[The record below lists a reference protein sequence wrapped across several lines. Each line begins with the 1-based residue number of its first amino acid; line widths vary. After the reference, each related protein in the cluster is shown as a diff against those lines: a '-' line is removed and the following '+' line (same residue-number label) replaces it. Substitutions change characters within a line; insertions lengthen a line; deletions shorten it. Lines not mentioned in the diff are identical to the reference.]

1 MGTIAGGIGGSDG
14 DCNVAVVEG
23 DPAGHIC
30 YVDPLTDYIQC
41 VFSDFALCFGEDCH
55 ADIDIAIIVR
65 SLSKELKNEIFNQV
79 AEIELKYLRSIS
91 SIIFSETEFNRLK
104 ERERRVALDIESEGI
119 LL

>member
-1 MGTIAGGIGGSDG
+1 MELSA
-14 DCNVAVVEG
+14 
-23 DPAGHIC
+23 HIQNMENQ
-30 YVDPLTDYIQC
+30 LTDLKESLKLLLGDSLIKM
-41 VFSDFALCFGEDCH
+41 VLFGSRARGDYDEDS
-55 ADIDIAIIVR
+55 DIDIAIIVR

>member
-1 MGTIAGGIGGSDG
+1 MELSA
-14 DCNVAVVEG
+14 
-23 DPAGHIC
+23 HIQNMENQ
-30 YVDPLTDYIQC
+30 LTDLKESLKLLLGDSLIKM
-41 VFSDFALCFGEDCH
+41 VLFGSRARGDYDEDS
-55 ADIDIAIIVR
+55 DIDIAIIVR

-91 SIIFSETEFNRLK
+91 LIIFSETEFNRLK

>member
-1 MGTIAGGIGGSDG
+1 MELSAHIQNMENQLIDLKESLKLSLGDSLIKIVLFGSRAKG
-14 DCNVAVVEG
+14 DY
-23 DPAGHIC
+23 D
-30 YVDPLTDYIQC
+30 
-41 VFSDFALCFGEDCH
+41 EDS
-55 ADIDIAIIVR
+55 DIDIAIIVR

-91 SIIFSETEFNRLK
+91 LIIFSETEFNRLK

>member
-1 MGTIAGGIGGSDG
+1 MKLSVHIQNMENQLIDLKESLKLSLGDSLIKMVLFGSRARG
-14 DCNVAVVEG
+14 DY
-23 DPAGHIC
+23 D
-30 YVDPLTDYIQC
+30 
-41 VFSDFALCFGEDCH
+41 EDS
-55 ADIDIAIIVR
+55 DIDIAIIVR
-65 SLSKELKNEIFNQV
+65 SLSKEVKNKIFNQV

>member
-1 MGTIAGGIGGSDG
+1 MKLSVHIQNMENQLIDLKESLKLSLGDSLIKMVLFGSRARG
-14 DCNVAVVEG
+14 DY
-23 DPAGHIC
+23 D
-30 YVDPLTDYIQC
+30 
-41 VFSDFALCFGEDCH
+41 EDS
-55 ADIDIAIIVR
+55 DIDIAIIVR
-65 SLSKELKNEIFNQV
+65 SISKELKNKIFNQV

>member
-1 MGTIAGGIGGSDG
+1 MELSA
-14 DCNVAVVEG
+14 
-23 DPAGHIC
+23 HIQNMENQ
-30 YVDPLTDYIQC
+30 LTDLKESLKLLLGDSLIKM
-41 VFSDFALCFGEDCH
+41 VLFGSRARGDYDEDS
-55 ADIDIAIIVR
+55 DIDIAIIVR

-79 AEIELKYLRSIS
+79 AEIELKYLKSIS

>member
-1 MGTIAGGIGGSDG
+1 ME
-14 DCNVAVVEG
+14 NQ
-23 DPAGHIC
+23 
-30 YVDPLTDYIQC
+30 LTDLKESLKLLLGDSLIKM
-41 VFSDFALCFGEDCH
+41 VLFGSRARGDYDEDS
-55 ADIDIAIIVR
+55 DIDIAIIVR